1 MKIRAKLEEVNKKLN
16 LAAWYTAMSVG
27 QEKLC
32 VEMHN
37 ILRDDYEQ
45 GTGHHMYQALLTLG
59 LKPVISKDKISRMVQ
74 LSRNNVLA
82 FLFFV
87 LEGYYK
93 TCHKDGV
100 FSVNEKLLMIAIAKI
115 DFLPTVRALDTVLPE
130 ARPSHLDVKR
140 QEAEKRKADE
150 PKLIPVQSDESA
162 PPKKQ
167 KRKQVKK
174 SPYFMA
180 QPKPVPRTSNLSTTL
195 PDFVVGF
202 KFWPING
209 PPNYGKEEPTPWFA
223 QYRLNPGQRLIKQT
237 LDDTL
242 ERYFKLSQVE
252 KKSDDEATEGEKSEG
267 TMCLVHRGLVVQS
280 QILRDEMAVKARDRC
295 LELIDVREPYAK
307 LRRKRILEQ
316 LEHDID
322 IIMERHRKAMH
333 CDQTKVMTIDNF
345 NCVLCQQM
353 LVSQPWPEP
362 GVKVGRA
369 LVGEDQEMAHTA
381 ATDTYRGRRL
391 EGGGHDED
399 DQDMA
404 HTATLDTYRGRRLE
418 GGGCGGGKK
427 KDPKKGK
434 EKKKKEEP
442 PPPEPDNKKK
452 RPVKKEPQWKPPSRK
467 LVSGGFRMTDIDFT
481 KKSERCRA
489 PLQVSECSLPPAP
502 KKMAISFFLAPGKID
517 AKGRECEIRCSS
529 KRTKKKFFRGTRTN
543 RPYKFKYQR
552 VFKSGQPKPFDL
564 DRILCTSFVK
574 ALDKSDSG
582 PSADCD
588 FDCLV
593 SEINIEDEI
602 PPGSEEEAG
611 EKWPTRPEQK
621 KGTPALAQ
629 MENQRPPDLFDPYA
643 EQYTSESRSTLDR
656 SSDHSQRS
664 HVDHKAEIVEAVLRC
679 AKAIFKKQETIKRAE
694 MERADRLTT
703 RKALVYKEGEKYD
716 PDDAEQMDKLL
727 KDGLRLLSKD
737 QRFVLASLPDSHKIP
752 QLREWIKRRFGK
764 VYTHKELEASIN
776 EANRIFEMVSL
787 VQDSTPT
794 PDLMGLDRVKP
805 GEENFD
811 HYKSLKKVAAKAKLK
826 YYDVL
831 NSSYMASLN
840 PAWYAM
846 GNYLVP
852 GGPPRKTFF
861 SYMASSPQE
870 IMRNKVW
877 NGQFRDYRQLRY
889 NRIEA
894 ARMGK

>member
-1 MKIRAKLEEVNKKLN
+1 TMNIRAKLEEVNKKLN

-32 VEMHN
+32 VDMHN

-115 DFLPTVRALDTVLPE
+115 DFLPTVRALDTILPE
-130 ARPSHLDVKR
+130 ARFSPLDVKR
-140 QEAEKRKADE
+140 QESEKRKADE
-150 PKLIPVQSDESA
+150 PKLIPVQSDESP

-180 QPKPVPRTSNLSTTL
+180 QPKPVQRTSKLSTTL

-202 KFWPING
+202 KFWPIDG
-209 PPNYGKEEPTPWFA
+209 PPNYGKEEATPWFA

-252 KKSDDEATEGEKSEG
+252 KKSDDEASEGEKSSEG
-267 TMCLVHRGLVVQS
+267 NMCLVHRGLVVQS

-333 CDQTKVMTIDNF
+333 CDQTKVLTIDNF

-369 LVGEDQEMAHTA
+369 LVGDDQNMAHTA

-391 EGGGHDED
+391 EGGGQDED

-404 HTATLDTYRGRRLE
+404 HAAASDTT
-418 GGGCGGGKK
+418 
-427 KDPKKGK
+427 
-434 EKKKKEEP
+434 
-442 PPPEPDNKKK
+442 
-452 RPVKKEPQWKPPSRK
+452 
-467 LVSGGFRMTDIDFT
+467 GFRMTDIDFT

-517 AKGRECEIRCSS
+517 AKGRECDIRFSS
-529 KRTKKKFFRGTRTN
+529 KRTKKKFFRGTRSN

-552 VFKSGQPKPFDL
+552 VFKSGQPKPYDL

-602 PPGSEEEAG
+602 PPGSEEDAG

-621 KGTPALAQ
+621 KGTPALAE
-629 MENQRPPDLFDPYA
+629 MENERLPDLFDPYA
-643 EQYTSESRSTLDR
+643 EQNTSESRSTLDR

-764 VYTHKELEASIN
+764 VYTHKELEASII

-787 VQDSTPT
+787 VQDNTPT

-811 HYKSLKKVAAKAKLK
+811 HYKSLKKLAAKAKLK
-826 YYDVL
+826 YHDTL

-889 NRIEA
+889 NR
-894 ARMGK
+894 